1 MRTRALLA
9 AAVAA
14 AAVLPAAVGQFGAAA
29 GTQAPAGK
37 DCTRHVRGIDLEQ
50 VTIPQLAAA
59 LRSGRITS
67 RQLTG
72 AYLRRIHALDHG
84 KVDIN
89 AIRAITGDA
98 LAQAAASDRRRR
110 HHQAR
115 GLMDGVP
122 VILKD
127 NVGTRDAPTTA
138 GSIALATNVPKH
150 EATLVTRLRRAGAVI
165 LAKTNL
171 SEFANWV
178 DLSMP
183 NGYSSLGGQVH
194 NPYNG
199 GDPSGSSSGSGAG
212 ETLGFA
218 AAAIGSETSG
228 SILSPSDVESLVGIK
243 PTVGLVSR
251 FGVIPLAQ
259 SFDTAGPM
267 ARDVTDAAAM
277 LQTIAGRDPKDQPYD
292 EAPGGPPL
300 HPDYLSALQP
310 GALRGAR
317 LGYSP
322 SDLANLSS
330 GQAALFSRALHDLR
344 KAGAT
349 LVATDTLSDTSL
361 VGLSE
366 LSEIPNEFK
375 SGINAY
381 LTTEAG
387 PKVKVKSLTDIM
399 IYNQQHP
406 DQVKYGQNLIIASD
420 ATPGIYD
427 EPTAI
432 ASRTA
437 TIATARYAIDSVLTG
452 DQLDA
457 YLTPGA
463 SYANIGA
470 AAGYPTVIVPAG
482 IAGATPMGVGFL
494 GSAWTE
500 PTLLR
505 LAYDYE
511 RVSHRRVLPT
521 AVNPELLAGRRC

>member
-1 MRTRALLA
+1 MRRTRAALLVATILA
-9 AAVAA
+9 A
-14 AAVLPAAVGQFGAAA
+14 G
-29 GTQAPAGK
+29 APALTHVVGASAAK
-37 DCTRHVRGIDLEQ
+37 APQDCTRYVHGLDLETA
-50 VTIPQLAAA
+50 TIPQLANA
-59 LRSGRITS
+59 LRDGRLTS
-67 RQLTG
+67 VELTR
-72 AYLRRIHALDHG
+72 AYLARIHAFDHG
-84 KVDIN
+84 KALDVN
-89 AIRAITGDA
+89 AIRAFTDDA
-98 LAQAAASDRRRR
+98 IQQAQAADERIA
-110 HHQAR
+110 HHDAR
-115 GLMDGVP
+115 GLMDGIP

-138 GSIALATNVPKH
+138 GSIALAGNIPKH
-150 EATLVTRLRRAGAVI
+150 EATLVSNLRDAGAVV

-212 ETLGFA
+212 EALGYA
-218 AAAIGSETSG
+218 AAAIGTETSG
-228 SILSPSDVESLVGIK
+228 SILSPSDVESLVGVK

-251 FGVIPLAQ
+251 YGVIPLAQ

-277 LQTIAGRDPKDQPYD
+277 LQTIAGRDPKDAPYD

-300 HPDYLSALQP
+300 HPNYLAALKK
-310 GALRGAR
+310 GALDGAR
-317 LGYSP
+317 LGYS
-322 SDLANLSS
+322 SNDAQ
-330 GQAALFSRALHDLR
+330 GDKVFTRALHDLR
-344 KAGAT
+344 QAGAT
-349 LVATDTLSDTSL
+349 LVPTDELSNTSV
-361 VGLSE
+361 VGLTE
-366 LSEIPNEFK
+366 LSEIFNEFK
-375 SGINAY
+375 YGINNY
-381 LTTEAG
+381 LAHEAG
-387 PKVKVKSLTDIM
+387 PKVKVKTLTDIVV
-399 IYNQQHP
+399 YNQQHP
-406 DQVKYGQNLIIASD
+406 DKVKYGQGLIIGSD

-437 TIATARYAIDSVLTG
+437 TITSARESIDHVLTG
-452 DQLDA
+452 LHLDA

-482 IAGATPMGVGFL
+482 FNSTTPEGLGFL

-500 PTLLR
+500 PTLLS

-511 RVSHRRVLPT
+511 RVSHRRELPT
-521 AVNPELLAGRRC
+521 EVNPSLVPDHC

>member
-1 MRTRALLA
+1 MRRTRAAILA
-9 AAVAA
+9 AAITAAGAPALTHVAGAVAA
-14 AAVLPAAVGQFGAAA
+14 KGPR
-29 GTQAPAGK
+29 
-37 DCTRHVRGIDLEQ
+37 DCTRYTHGLDLET
-50 VTIPQLAAA
+50 VTIPQLAHA
-59 LRSGRITS
+59 LRDGRITS
-67 RQLTG
+67 VELTQ
-72 AYLRRIHALDHG
+72 AYLARIDAFDHG
-84 KVDIN
+84 KSVDVN
-89 AIRAITGDA
+89 AIRALTDDA
-98 LAQAAASDRRRR
+98 VQQARAADQRIS
-110 HHQAR
+110 HHHAR
-115 GLMDGVP
+115 GLMDGIP

-138 GSIALATNVPKH
+138 GSIALARNIPKH
-150 EATLVTRLRRAGAVI
+150 EATLVAKLRAAGAVI

-212 ETLGFA
+212 EALGYA
-218 AAAIGSETSG
+218 AAAIGTETSG
-228 SILSPSDVESLVGIK
+228 SILSPSDVESLVGVK

-251 FGVIPLAQ
+251 YGVIPLAQ

-267 ARDVTDAAAM
+267 ARDVTDAAVM
-277 LQTIAGRDPKDQPYD
+277 LQTIAGRDSKDAPYD

-300 HPDYLSALQP
+300 HPNYLADLHKGS
-310 GALRGAR
+310 LRGAR

-322 SDLANLSS
+322 NEAQGS
-330 GQAALFSRALHDLR
+330 QVFRRALHDLR
-344 KAGAT
+344 QAGAT
-349 LVATDTLSDTSL
+349 LVPTEELSNTST
-361 VGLSE
+361 VGLTE
-366 LSEIPNEFK
+366 LSEIFNEFK
-375 SGINAY
+375 YGINNY
-381 LTTEAG
+381 LASEAG
-387 PKVKVKSLTDIM
+387 PKVKVKSLTDIVV
-399 IYNQQHP
+399 YNQQHP
-406 DQVKYGQNLIIASD
+406 DKVKYGQSLIIASD

-437 TIATARYAIDSVLTG
+437 TIASARESIDHVLTG
-452 DQLDA
+452 LQLDA

-482 IAGATPMGVGFL
+482 FTGNTPMGVGFL
-494 GSAWTE
+494 GSAWSE
-500 PTLLR
+500 PTLLS

-511 RVSHRRVLPT
+511 RASHRRQPPTEINPALLP
-521 AVNPELLAGRRC
+521 AGHC